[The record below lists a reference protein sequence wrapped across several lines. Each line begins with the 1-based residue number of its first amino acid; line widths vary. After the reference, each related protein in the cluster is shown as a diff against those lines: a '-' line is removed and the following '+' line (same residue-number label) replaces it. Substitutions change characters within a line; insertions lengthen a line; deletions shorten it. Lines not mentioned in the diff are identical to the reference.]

1 MKKFLIASCVA
12 LALPTAAFA
21 DVAAQLTVAEQ
32 HAGFAAKAGN
42 TIDQVHM
49 HLHHVLNCLV
59 GPSGAG
65 FDAAPGNPCAKA
77 GTGAVAE
84 ADAAVKVKLT
94 PAVAAATAGI
104 AASDVAAAQAEAG
117 KAAAAIAAAK

>member
-21 DVAAQLTVAEQ
+21 DVAAQLTVADQ
-32 HAGFAAKAGN
+32 HAGFAAKATN
-42 TIDQVHM
+42 IDQVHM

-59 GPSGAG
+59 GPGGPG
-65 FDAAPGNPCAKA
+65 FDAGQANPCAKA
-77 GTGAVAE
+77 GSGAVPE
-84 ADAAVKVKLT
+84 ADAAVKAKLT

-104 AASDVAAAQAEAG
+104 AATDLAAAQGEAN
-117 KAAAAIAAAK
+117 KAAAAIQAAK

>member
-12 LALPTAAFA
+12 LVLPTAAFA
-21 DVAAQLTVAEQ
+21 DVAAQLTVADQ

-42 TIDQVHM
+42 IDQVHM

-59 GPSGAG
+59 GPNGTG
-65 FDAAPGNPCAKA
+65 FDSGQANPCAKA
-77 GTGAVAE
+77 GSGAVPE
-84 ADAAVKVKLT
+84 ADAAVKAKLT

-104 AASDVAAAQAEAG
+104 AATDLAAAQGEAQ
-117 KAAAAIAAAK
+117 KAAAAIEAAK

>member
-1 MKKFLIASCVA
+1 MKKLLIASCVA

-21 DVAAQLTVAEQ
+21 DVAAELTVADQ
-32 HAGFAAKAGN
+32 HAGFAAKAG
-42 TIDQVHM
+42 TIDMVHM

-77 GTGAVAE
+77 GNGAI
-84 ADAAVKVKLT
+84 ADGGNKAKLQ
-94 PAVAAATAGI
+94 PAVDAVNAGI
-104 AASDVAAAQAEAG
+104 AATDVAAAQGDAQ
-117 KAAAAIAAAK
+117 KAAAAIEAAK

>member
-21 DVAAQLTVAEQ
+21 DVAAQLTVADQ
-32 HAGFAAKAGN
+32 HAGFAAKAAN
-42 TIDQVHM
+42 IDQVHM

-59 GPSGAG
+59 GPGGKG
-65 FDAAPGNPCAKA
+65 FDAGQANPCAKA
-77 GTGAVAE
+77 GNGAVPE
-84 ADAAVKVKLT
+84 ADAAVKAKLT

-104 AASDVAAAQAEAG
+104 AATDLAAAQGEAT
-117 KAAAAIAAAK
+117 KAAAAIQAAK

>member
-21 DVAAQLTVAEQ
+21 DVAAQLTVADQ
-32 HAGFAAKAGN
+32 HAGFAAKAG
-42 TIDQVHM
+42 TIDMVHM

-65 FDAAPGNPCAKA
+65 FDAAAGNPCAKA
-77 GTGAVAE
+77 GNGAIADGGDKAKLQPAV
-84 ADAAVKVKLT
+84 DAAN
-94 PAVAAATAGI
+94 AGI
-104 AASDVAAAQAEAG
+104 AATDVAAAQGDAQ
-117 KAAAAIAAAK
+117 KAAMAIEAAK

>member
-77 GTGAVAE
+77 GTGAVPE
-84 ADAAVKVKLT
+84 ADAAVKAKLT

-104 AASDVAAAQAEAG
+104 AATDVAAAQAEAG
-117 KAAAAIAAAK
+117 KAATAIAAAK